1 MRQNGT
7 KRMIVAAGAGIALM
21 FTAAGSCGSAEQDDD
36 EPAVTNQ
43 QPAPDDDGPEQPGED
58 GEDG

>member
-1 MRQNGT
+1 
-7 KRMIVAAGAGIALM
+7 MIVAAGAGIALM
-21 FTAAGSCGSAEQDDD
+21 FTAAGSCGSAEQDED

-58 GEDG
+58 AEDGEDG

>member
-1 MRQNGT
+1 
-7 KRMIVAAGAGIALM
+7 MIVAVGAGTALM

-43 QPAPDDDGPEQPGED
+43 QPAPDDDSPEQPGED
-58 GEDG
+58 EDG